1 MLRVTQLC
9 VSAVFEQPLVPDSG
23 SFLPREKIMGSVSF
37 QKVRSIEERRTTS
50 KVWLPG
56 LGTIVILLA
65 ILQLLLS
72 VMLDR

>member
-1 MLRVTQLC
+1 
-9 VSAVFEQPLVPDSG
+9 
-23 SFLPREKIMGSVSF
+23 MGSVSF